1 MKGKLFASMLVL
13 LVATG
18 PVVGQTVRGEVE
30 IAGRG
35 ASDDG
40 TPNRVA
46 EYRTN
51 TSGPELRFSLTAPLD
66 TLYLEI
72 SSTAREGND
81 QVHSLRVDL
90 NRLVRSHTT
99 FTKGVHR
106 LEHDPLTNLRG
117 TVKDVV
123 ATWSTDLEPGRRYG
137 VDWNVLESRTDLQV
151 PGAGWLVVSAEL
163 REQWRKGHQQSLAM
177 SHCSSCHVRS
187 QGRQVD
193 EHVRQAGLSARAT
206 FGGWSVVGSA
216 GKRDFRERGATP
228 VRLYEKVEQP
238 ALRTPLFTDRM
249 QYGLQNGVMQY
260 DLVPTTEKTLSKIQV
275 SNGNLGGFAL
285 SLSGVSSN
293 LENTRTGNEV
303 DYKGVGL
310 NLARKVGRRGSLALR
325 ARTYSIDSTDYFVDT
340 TEPKAVAGPYV
351 GKTYRERYGYD
362 PDFVR
367 QSAVDRD
374 VVEGQ
379 ARFAY
384 RLGAGSSI
392 AATYDLRS
400 LDRDHYLVGVDET
413 RTLEQKL
420 KLAYSL
426 RPLKGLTLRAQ
437 ATYADIDNPFMI
449 LDAACNPA
457 AMQTTPVASPLVPG
471 STQYYQIHDGR
482 VADLGSAPSQWA
494 EVRLSGSYQVSPA
507 ALAAVTYRWWDGK
520 NDTQD
525 LTDWT
530 RNLNAVTAML
540 TVMPA
545 ERVDVWG
552 GVTYA
557 KRTLETHICIPLM
570 DG

>member
-1 MKGKLFASMLVL
+1 MSLLAL
-13 LVATG
+13 LVITLPARA
-18 PVVGQTVRGEVE
+18 QTVTGQVE
-30 IAGRG
+30 ITGRG

-40 TPNRVA
+40 NQNRVA

-51 TSGPELRFSLTAPLD
+51 TSGPELGFSLTAPLD
-66 TLYLEI
+66 KLYLEI
-72 SSTAREGND
+72 TSQAREGND
-81 QVHSLRVDL
+81 QQHVLHFDL

-106 LEHDPLTNLRG
+106 LEHDPLSNLQG

-123 ATWSTDLEPGRRYG
+123 ATWSTDLEPDRRYG
-137 VDWNVLESRTDLQV
+137 IDWDVLESRTDLQI
-151 PGAGWLVVSAEL
+151 PGAGWLMVSAEL
-163 REQWRKGHQQSLAM
+163 REQWRKGHQQSLSM
-177 SHCSSCHVRS
+177 SHCSSCHVQS

-193 EHVRQAGLSARAT
+193 EHMRQAGLSARAT
-206 FGGWSVVGSA
+206 FGGWSVVGTAS
-216 GKRDFRERGATP
+216 RREFRERGATP

-249 QYGLQNGVMQY
+249 QYGLQDGVLPY
-260 DLVPTTEKTLSKIQV
+260 DLVPTTEKRLTRLQV
-275 SNGNLGGFAL
+275 NNGNLGGFAV
-285 SLSGVSSN
+285 SLLGVQSSI
-293 LENTRTGNEV
+293 ENSNTGNEV

-310 NLARKVGRRGSLALR
+310 NLSRKISRRGVLALR

-340 TEPKAVAGPYV
+340 VEPKAVAGPYA

-362 PDFVR
+362 PDFLR
-367 QSAVDRD
+367 QSAIDRD

-379 ARFAY
+379 ARFTY
-384 RLGAGSSI
+384 RLNPGSSL

-400 LDRDHYLVGVDET
+400 LDRETYLVAVDDT

-420 KLAYSL
+420 KLTYSM

-437 ATYADIDNPFMI
+437 ATWADIDNPFMI
-449 LDAACNPA
+449 LDGACNPTA
-457 AMQTTPVASPLVPG
+457 LQTTAVPSPLVPG
-471 STQYYQIHDGR
+471 STQYYQVHDAR
-482 VADLGSAPSQWA
+482 VADLGAAPSQWA
-494 EVRLSGSYQVSPA
+494 EVKLSGAYQMSPN
-507 ALAAVTYRWWDGK
+507 ALASVTYRWWDGK

-530 RNLNAVTAML
+530 RTLDAVTAML

-545 ERVDVWG
+545 EHMDVWG
-552 GVTYA
+552 GITYA
-557 KRTLETHICIPLM
+557 RRKLETHICIPLM